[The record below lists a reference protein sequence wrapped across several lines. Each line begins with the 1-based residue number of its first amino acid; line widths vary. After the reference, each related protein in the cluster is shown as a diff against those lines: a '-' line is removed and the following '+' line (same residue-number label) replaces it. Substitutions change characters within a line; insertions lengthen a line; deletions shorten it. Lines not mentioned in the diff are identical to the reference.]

1 MDRKQE
7 IINEINRIKKS
18 DMDEKE
24 KTNQI
29 IELARE
35 LGEILLEKKFEN

>member
-7 IINEINRIKKS
+7 IISEINRIKKS

-24 KTNQI
+24 KTDQI
-29 IELARE
+29 IKLARE
-35 LGEILLEKKFEN
+35 LGEILLEKKSEN